1 MENETPD
8 RKKLLLLT
16 LPLIGVIIFSAFL
29 QVFVLSRHD
38 EIVNLVDGLGGGFI
52 FAYVLIQFLA
62 IVIAPIGGAFIWI
75 MMIAV
80 LGPAKGLLLGYFVM
94 TPAYFVNFILARRFG
109 RNFVVK
115 LVGKK
120 ALDKID
126 DISKNAGVGT
136 LWVLKIFQGGYFDYI
151 SYAAGLVKSISLRS
165 FALINIIGGIPA
177 TLLAYFIMTRV
188 EGFALQMAVLYL
200 TTGILIVIS
209 IAWTKRKNKSKGD
222 LTKVKEFGI
231 K

>member
-94 TPAYFVNFILARRFG
+94 TPAYFVNFILRKDLFG
-109 RNFVVK
+109 FSPDFADADTHAQ
-115 LVGKK
+115 L
-120 ALDKID
+120 
-126 DISKNAGVGT
+126 
-136 LWVLKIFQGGYFDYI
+136 
-151 SYAAGLVKSISLRS
+151 LRHPD
-165 FALINIIGGIPA
+165 ADANH
-177 TLLAYFIMTRV
+177 
-188 EGFALQMAVLYL
+188 
-200 TTGILIVIS
+200 
-209 IAWTKRKNKSKGD
+209 
-222 LTKVKEFGI
+222 
-231 K
+231 